1 MKPGSV
7 CLTPLPR
14 PAPQI
19 LPEFFRHFWVRRMAL
34 DRRNYRALVE
44 TTVEVAGKV
53 RRGAAQRRAGAGLRA
68 CAALGQGMLGKAF
81 GGAGL

>member
-1 MKPGSV
+1 MVRFSREAAR
-7 CLTPLPR
+7 CL
-14 PAPQI
+14 PAPLAAQI

-53 RRGAAQRRAGAGLRA
+53 RRRLREDAAQCVPRLARQAGCLWAW
-68 CAALGQGMLGKAF
+68 
-81 GGAGL
+81 